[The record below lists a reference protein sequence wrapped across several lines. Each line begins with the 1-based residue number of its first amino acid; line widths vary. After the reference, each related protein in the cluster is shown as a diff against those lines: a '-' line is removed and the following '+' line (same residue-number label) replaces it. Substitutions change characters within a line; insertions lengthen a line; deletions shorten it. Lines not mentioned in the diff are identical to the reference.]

1 MTRQFS
7 MCTPETYYD
16 PGMQTRMLQ
25 RRRQADHQ
33 WIFDLIDGVG
43 KNEEVFIENDDWMLC
58 RDRHPGS
65 EDRFLVIFKD
75 TSLYT
80 IRELSDAHIPMLM
93 QVQLVCRQFLDTHA
107 RDETNTWR
115 LYFNYL
121 PSVLQLHLHVSRS
134 TSPCNN
140 RIQPLACVVRNLRK
154 NPKYYTTAIILT
166 STFNRASD
174 YQRDRLRSAVR
185 IGARADALEHQDN
198 WRSVA
203 PKHTKRNTSNHVP
216 ETIHE
221 SRPYANEDNRH
232 SWCMT
237 VGPHKYRRMPPN
249 SMHNL
254 RKKTNSLK
262 KFTHDTPI
270 FPSKCVLG
278 I

>member
-7 MCTPETYYD
+7 MCTPEIYYD
-16 PGMQTRMLQ
+16 PNMQTRMLQ

-33 WIFDLIDGVG
+33 WIFDLIDGVR

-80 IRELSDAHIPMLM
+80 IRELNDTHIPMLM

-134 TSPCNN
+134 TSHCNN
-140 RIQPLACVVRNLRK
+140 RIQPLACVVRNLHK
-154 NPKYYTTAIILT
+154 DPSYYATAIILT

-174 YQRDRLRSAVR
+174 YQRNRLRSAMRTGVC
-185 IGARADALEHQDN
+185 AEDPEHQDN

-203 PKHTKRNTSNHVP
+203 PKHTKRTPSNMHKP
-216 ETIHE
+216 ETIYE
-221 SRPYANEDNRH
+221 LRPYTKDGIGN
-232 SWCMT
+232 SWCVT
-237 VGPHKYRRMPPN
+237 VGPHKYRRMPPTTI
-249 SMHNL
+249 
-254 RKKTNSLK
+254 RKPHK
-262 KFTHDTPI
+262 KDQQPQSVHT
-270 FPSKCVLG
+270 
-278 I
+278 